1 MGIAFIALY
10 SFIINKNIV
19 VFVFFFVLFFKTL
32 KLGHPNQGKKLKKWL
47 TVSTT
52 LGTVRQNALSL
63 TKTLAAC

>member
-19 VFVFFFVLFFKTL
+19 FFKTL

-52 LGTVRQNALSL
+52 LVQYY
-63 TKTLAAC
+63 KMHCH